1 MPWMRDG
8 LMRIAV
14 TGGAGFLGS
23 HVSDALVLAGH
34 EVVVMDLPAS
44 AHVPHD
50 RSFVAVDIAGP
61 QGLAAGLAGCEA
73 VFHCAAVADLAQA
86 RLDPRRALEVNV
98 LGTLNV
104 LEAASNAG
112 ARRFMHASSV
122 YALSGSGSVYRTSKQ
137 ASERLVQDLSESLGL
152 DSTVLRFGSLY
163 GPRSDEHNAI
173 RRMVQQAIRERR
185 IDFWGDG
192 SEVREYIHVRDA
204 AALAVS
210 ALDPQYVGQALH
222 ITGQERI
229 TTLQVMETIKEML
242 GGAVEITLRD
252 EPFEGRYRFTPYSL
266 DTAQGMRLTST
277 TYVDLGLGLL
287 ESLREAQEQQ

>member
-1 MPWMRDG
+1 
-8 LMRIAV
+8 MRIGV

-34 EVVVMDLPAS
+34 DTVVLDLPGS
-44 AHVPHD
+44 VVPND
-50 RSFVAVDIAGP
+50 RTFVAIDVTR
-61 QGLAAGLAGCEA
+61 QEGLAEALAGCEA
-73 VFHCAAVADLAQA
+73 VFHCAAVADLGQA
-86 RLDPRRALEVNV
+86 RQDPRRALEVNV
-98 LGTLNV
+98 MGTLNI
-104 LEAASNAG
+104 LEAAASAG

-137 ASERLVQDLSESLGL
+137 ASERLVQDLSNGL
-152 DSTVLRFGSLY
+152 DLSSTILRFGSLY

-173 RRMVQQAIRERR
+173 RRMVHQAIRENR

-204 AALAVS
+204 AALAIV
-210 ALDPQYVGQALH
+210 ALDSQYVDQALH

-229 TTLQVMETIKEML
+229 TTLQLMETIKEML
-242 GGAVEITLRD
+242 GGTVEITLRD
-252 EPFEGRYRFTPYSL
+252 EPFEGRYRLTPYSL
-266 DTAQGMRLTST
+266 ETVQGMRMTST

-287 ESLREAQEQQ
+287 ESLREAQEQR